1 MNENY
6 FNKFLNKNNIE
17 ISNNRIDY
25 NNINSNNIDNY
36 EEDLNSNLYQQPPNI
51 SNITFENFIKQ
62 TGQMLSKDFNLAK
75 KLERQKESKTPNK
88 NKLKSK
94 YINKNIFKNNNNNNV
109 RNNSKENKKLKN
121 IKKKE
126 FYEEIIRANSKAIR
140 EDNPFFQNYNNN
152 DNKNKIDN
160 EIFSLEPKKFLE
172 EDLNQKNE
180 INLHLY
186 NEIENKR
193 QIIEKKHKEII
204 NNNLPGILNDLNK
217 LLNPENEN
225 EFYFIKNKYKDI
237 LKEYS

>member
-6 FNKFLNKNNIE
+6 YNKFLNKNNIE
-17 ISNNRIDY
+17 ISNNKIDY
-25 NNINSNNIDNY
+25 NYNNNEDDYSNS
-36 EEDLNSNLYQQPPNI
+36 YQQPPNI

-62 TGQMLSKDFNLAK
+62 TGQMLSKDFNLVK
-75 KLERQKESKTPNK
+75 KLEKKNKTPNK

-94 YINKNIFKNNNNNNV
+94 YINKNILKNINNNNNKNN
-109 RNNSKENKKLKN
+109 RINSKENKKLKN

-172 EDLNQKNE
+172 EDLNQNNE
-180 INLHLY
+180 INLHLF

-204 NNNLPGILNDLNK
+204 NENLPGILNDLNK
-217 LLNPENEN
+217 LLNEN

-237 LKEYS
+237 LQEYS

>member
-6 FNKFLNKNNIE
+6 YNKFLNKNNIE
-17 ISNNRIDY
+17 ISNNKIDY
-25 NNINSNNIDNY
+25 NYNNNEDDYSNS
-36 EEDLNSNLYQQPPNI
+36 YQQPPNI

-62 TGQMLSKDFNLAK
+62 TGQMLSKDFNLVK
-75 KLERQKESKTPNK
+75 KLEKKNKTPNK

-94 YINKNIFKNNNNNNV
+94 YINKNILKNINNNNNNNNKNN
-109 RNNSKENKKLKN
+109 RINSKENKKFKN

-172 EDLNQKNE
+172 EDLNQNNE
-180 INLHLY
+180 INLHLF

-204 NNNLPGILNDLNK
+204 NENLPGILNDLNK
-217 LLNPENEN
+217 LLNEN

-237 LKEYS
+237 LQEYS

>member
-6 FNKFLNKNNIE
+6 YNKFLNKNNIE
-17 ISNNRIDY
+17 ISNNKIDY
-25 NNINSNNIDNY
+25 NNNEEEFSNSF
-36 EEDLNSNLYQQPPNI
+36 QQPPNI

-62 TGQMLSKDFNLAK
+62 TGQMLSKDFNLVKQLEK
-75 KLERQKESKTPNK
+75 KNKTPNK

-94 YINKNIFKNNNNNNV
+94 YINKNLFKNNNNNNK
-109 RNNSKENKKLKN
+109 NKINSKENKKLKN

-126 FYEEIIRANSKAIR
+126 FYEEIIKANSKAIR
-140 EDNPFFQNYNNN
+140 EENPFLENYN
-152 DNKNKIDN
+152 DNKNKSDN

-172 EDLNQKNE
+172 ENLNQNNE
-180 INLHLY
+180 INLHLF

-204 NNNLPGILNDLNK
+204 NKNLPEILNDLNK
-217 LLNPENEN
+217 LLNEN
-225 EFYFIKNKYKDI
+225 EFYFIKNKYEDI

>member
-6 FNKFLNKNNIE
+6 YNKFLNKNNIE
-17 ISNNRIDY
+17 ISNNKIDY
-25 NNINSNNIDNY
+25 NDNNEDFSNSF
-36 EEDLNSNLYQQPPNI
+36 QQPPNI

-62 TGQMLSKDFNLAK
+62 TGQMLSKDFNLVKQLEK
-75 KLERQKESKTPNK
+75 KNKTPNK

-94 YINKNIFKNNNNNNV
+94 YINKNIFKNNINNNNNFNNNNFNNNNKN
-109 RNNSKENKKLKN
+109 RINSKENKKLKN

-172 EDLNQKNE
+172 EDLNQNNE
-180 INLHLY
+180 INLHLF

-204 NNNLPGILNDLNK
+204 NENLPGILNDLNK
-217 LLNPENEN
+217 LLNEN
-225 EFYFIKNKYKDI
+225 EFYFIKNKYEDI

>member
-6 FNKFLNKNNIE
+6 YNKFLNKNNIE
-17 ISNNRIDY
+17 ISNNKIDY
-25 NNINSNNIDNY
+25 NNNEEEFSNSF
-36 EEDLNSNLYQQPPNI
+36 QQPPNI

-62 TGQMLSKDFNLAK
+62 TGQMLSKDFNLVKQLEK
-75 KLERQKESKTPNK
+75 KNKTPNK

-94 YINKNIFKNNNNNNV
+94 YINKNLFKNNNNNNK
-109 RNNSKENKKLKN
+109 NKINSKENKKLKN

-140 EDNPFFQNYNNN
+140 EENPFLENYN
-152 DNKNKIDN
+152 DNKNKSDN

-172 EDLNQKNE
+172 ENLNQNNE
-180 INLHLY
+180 INLHLF

-204 NNNLPGILNDLNK
+204 NKNLPEILNDLNK
-217 LLNPENEN
+217 LLNEN
-225 EFYFIKNKYKDI
+225 EFYFIKNKYEDI

>member
-6 FNKFLNKNNIE
+6 YNKFLNKNNIE
-17 ISNNRIDY
+17 ISNNKIDY
-25 NNINSNNIDNY
+25 NYNNNEDDYSNS
-36 EEDLNSNLYQQPPNI
+36 YQQPPNI

-62 TGQMLSKDFNLAK
+62 TGQMLSKDFNLVK
-75 KLERQKESKTPNK
+75 KLEKKNKTPNK

-94 YINKNIFKNNNNNNV
+94 YINKNIIKNINNNNNN
-109 RNNSKENKKLKN
+109 NNKINSKENKKLKN

-172 EDLNQKNE
+172 ENLNQNNE
-180 INLHLY
+180 INLHLF

-204 NNNLPGILNDLNK
+204 NENLPGILNDLNK
-217 LLNPENEN
+217 LLNEND
-225 EFYFIKNKYKDI
+225 FYFIKNKYKDI
-237 LKEYS
+237 LQEYS

>member
-6 FNKFLNKNNIE
+6 YNKFLNKNNIE
-17 ISNNRIDY
+17 ISNNKIDY
-25 NNINSNNIDNY
+25 NYNNNEDDYSNS
-36 EEDLNSNLYQQPPNI
+36 YQQPPNI

-62 TGQMLSKDFNLAK
+62 TGQMLSKDFNLVK
-75 KLERQKESKTPNK
+75 KLEKKNKTPNK

-94 YINKNIFKNNNNNNV
+94 YINKNILKNINNNNNNKNN
-109 RNNSKENKKLKN
+109 RINSKENKKLKN

-140 EDNPFFQNYNNN
+140 EDNLFFQNYNNN

-172 EDLNQKNE
+172 EDLNQNNE
-180 INLHLY
+180 INLHLF

-204 NNNLPGILNDLNK
+204 NENLPGILNDLNK
-217 LLNPENEN
+217 LLNEN

-237 LKEYS
+237 LQEYS

>member
-6 FNKFLNKNNIE
+6 YNKFLNKNNIE
-17 ISNNRIDY
+17 ISNNKIDY
-25 NNINSNNIDNY
+25 NYNNNEDDYSNS
-36 EEDLNSNLYQQPPNI
+36 YQQPPNI

-62 TGQMLSKDFNLAK
+62 TGQMLSKDFNLVK
-75 KLERQKESKTPNK
+75 KLEKKNKTPNK

-94 YINKNIFKNNNNNNV
+94 YINKNIIKNINNNNNKNN
-109 RNNSKENKKLKN
+109 RINSKENKKLKN

-172 EDLNQKNE
+172 EDLNQNNE
-180 INLHLY
+180 INLHLF

-204 NNNLPGILNDLNK
+204 NENLPGILNDLNK
-217 LLNPENEN
+217 LLNEN

-237 LKEYS
+237 LQEYS

>member
-6 FNKFLNKNNIE
+6 YNKFLNKNNIE
-17 ISNNRIDY
+17 ISNNKIDY
-25 NNINSNNIDNY
+25 NNNEEEFSNSF
-36 EEDLNSNLYQQPPNI
+36 QQPPNI

-62 TGQMLSKDFNLAK
+62 TGQMLSKDFNLVKQLEK
-75 KLERQKESKTPNK
+75 KNKTPNK

-94 YINKNIFKNNNNNNV
+94 YINKNIFKNNNNKKNKI
-109 RNNSKENKKLKN
+109 NSKENKKLKN

-126 FYEEIIRANSKAIR
+126 FYEEIIKANSKAIR
-140 EDNPFFQNYNNN
+140 EENPFLENYN
-152 DNKNKIDN
+152 DNKNKSDN

-172 EDLNQKNE
+172 ENLNQNNE
-180 INLHLY
+180 INLHLF

-204 NNNLPGILNDLNK
+204 NKNLPEILNDLNK
-217 LLNPENEN
+217 LLNEN
-225 EFYFIKNKYKDI
+225 EFYFIKNKYEDI

>member
-6 FNKFLNKNNIE
+6 YNKFLNKNNIE
-17 ISNNRIDY
+17 ISNNKIDY
-25 NNINSNNIDNY
+25 NNNEEEFSNSF
-36 EEDLNSNLYQQPPNI
+36 QQPPNI

-62 TGQMLSKDFNLAK
+62 TGQMLSKDFNLVK
-75 KLERQKESKTPNK
+75 KLEKKNKTPNK

-94 YINKNIFKNNNNNNV
+94 YINKNILKNINNNNNKNN
-109 RNNSKENKKLKN
+109 RINSKENKKLKN

-172 EDLNQKNE
+172 EDLNQNNE
-180 INLHLY
+180 INLHLF

-204 NNNLPGILNDLNK
+204 NENLPGILNDLNK
-217 LLNPENEN
+217 LLNEN

-237 LKEYS
+237 LQEYS

>member
-6 FNKFLNKNNIE
+6 YNKFLNKNNIE
-17 ISNNRIDY
+17 ISNNKIDY
-25 NNINSNNIDNY
+25 NYNNEDDYSNS
-36 EEDLNSNLYQQPPNI
+36 YQQPPNI

-62 TGQMLSKDFNLAK
+62 TGQMLSKDFNLVK
-75 KLERQKESKTPNK
+75 KLEKKNKTPNK

-94 YINKNIFKNNNNNNV
+94 YINKNIFKNNNNNKNKI
-109 RNNSKENKKLKN
+109 NSKENKKLKN

-126 FYEEIIRANSKAIR
+126 FYEEIIKANSKAIR
-140 EDNPFFQNYNNN
+140 EENPFLENYN
-152 DNKNKIDN
+152 DNKNKSDN

-172 EDLNQKNE
+172 ENLNQNNE
-180 INLHLY
+180 INLHLF

-204 NNNLPGILNDLNK
+204 NKNLPEILNDLNK
-217 LLNPENEN
+217 LLNEN
-225 EFYFIKNKYKDI
+225 EFYFIKNKYEDI

>member
-6 FNKFLNKNNIE
+6 YNKFLNKNNIE
-17 ISNNRIDY
+17 ISNNKIDY
-25 NNINSNNIDNY
+25 NYNNNEDDYSNS
-36 EEDLNSNLYQQPPNI
+36 YQQPPNI

-62 TGQMLSKDFNLAK
+62 TGQMLSKDFNLVK
-75 KLERQKESKTPNK
+75 KLEKKNKTPNK

-94 YINKNIFKNNNNNNV
+94 YINKNIIKNINNNNNN
-109 RNNSKENKKLKN
+109 NNKINSKENKKLKN

-160 EIFSLEPKKFLE
+160 EIFSLEPKKFLN
-172 EDLNQKNE
+172 EDLNQNNE
-180 INLHLY
+180 INLHLF

-204 NNNLPGILNDLNK
+204 NENLPGILNDLNK
-217 LLNPENEN
+217 LLNEND
-225 EFYFIKNKYKDI
+225 FYFIKNKYKDI
-237 LKEYS
+237 LQEYS

>member
-140 EDNPFFQNYNNN
+140 EDNPFFKN
-152 DNKNKIDN
+152 NKNKNKTDN

-172 EDLNQKNE
+172 ENLNQNNE
-180 INLHLY
+180 INLHLF

-204 NNNLPGILNDLNK
+204 NKNLPEILNDLNK
-217 LLNPENEN
+217 LLNENEV
-225 EFYFIKNKYKDI
+225 YFIKNKYKDI
-237 LKEYS
+237 LQEYS

>member
-6 FNKFLNKNNIE
+6 YNKFLNKNNIE
-17 ISNNRIDY
+17 ISNNKIDY
-25 NNINSNNIDNY
+25 NYNNNEDDYSNS
-36 EEDLNSNLYQQPPNI
+36 YQQPPNI

-62 TGQMLSKDFNLAK
+62 TGQMLSKDFNLVK
-75 KLERQKESKTPNK
+75 KLEKKNKTPNK

-94 YINKNIFKNNNNNNV
+94 YINKNIIKNINNNNNNNNN
-109 RNNSKENKKLKN
+109 RINSKENKKLKN

-172 EDLNQKNE
+172 ENLNQNNE
-180 INLHLY
+180 INLHLF

-204 NNNLPGILNDLNK
+204 NENLPGILNDLNK
-217 LLNPENEN
+217 LLNEND
-225 EFYFIKNKYKDI
+225 FYFIKNKYKDI
-237 LKEYS
+237 LQEYS